1 MWVYV
6 TNFCPKF
13 DEWNSICPFNCPRV
27 EAISLLGFSFSRE
40 EWIIIVKAFDNDTW
54 GSIIRGVYCRI
65 LRRGGLY
72 TGCPNK
78 FGIMFWSSEMNASE
92 ASIVYENYK
101 KIVFCAIKLLFQPFF
116 LNCKNKNGFLKQLFS
131 ILLNKLLHNIMEKCC
146 YKKPFSFLQCK
157 KKGWKSNFME
167 QNTNFCNFCKRCS
180 LCSHSFLS
188 FRTLFQTCWD
198 TLYVVIFCYILVIFW
213 FIE

>member
-65 LRRGGLY
+65 LRRGGLN

-78 FGIMFWSSEMNASE
+78 FGIMFWSSEMNGSE
-92 ASIVYENYK
+92 VNIVYESYEK
-101 KIVFCAIKLLFQPFF
+101 FVFCSIKLLFQPYF
-116 LNCKNKNGFLKQLFS
+116 LSCKIENSFLKQLFS
-131 ILLNKLLHNIMEKCC
+131 IILCSNLFSKMEKSCF
-146 YKKPFSFLQCK
+146 KKPFSILQ
-157 KKGWKSNFME
+157 
-167 QNTNFCNFCKRCS
+167 
-180 LCSHSFLS
+180 
-188 FRTLFQTCWD
+188 FRK
-198 TLYVVIFCYILVIFW
+198 
-213 FIE
+213 